1 MRILKVTQSYAPFF
15 EFGGPPVKVCALAE
29 RLAQRGHEVTVLTA
43 DWGLEK
49 RLGEGDGKAEA
60 SPFGRRWRN
69 NGVTAEYLGN
79 WWHYRAL
86 SWNPALGRYLRA
98 RLKDFDVVHVYGLY
112 DFFGPRVAK
121 ECRERKIPYVVEPI
135 GMYLPIV
142 RNIWLKKMY
151 HRVWGTE
158 MLAGA
163 DAIVATAEQE
173 GAELVAGG
181 VASEK
186 IVVRRNGV
194 EGPAQLPERGL
205 FRKKLGIADQAK
217 VVLFLGRLA
226 EKKSPELLL
235 GAFAGLGKE
244 KRNAETQRSQ
254 REEKG
259 RVGALRSSAQGSA
272 TNEVHLVFVGPDES
286 GMKGRLE
293 QMARDAGVAERAHFC
308 GALDGEAKWMAY
320 RDADIFVLPSQNENF
335 GNTAAEAVAAG
346 TPVIVTEHC
355 GIAPLLRDVAGLV
368 VPHQE
373 KALGQALE
381 RLLEDAGLYGELHK
395 GCAKALT
402 TLGWDEPVQKMEII
416 YSRLAGACR
425 S

>member
-15 EFGGPPVKVCALAE
+15 EFGGPPVKVRALAE
-29 RLAQRGHEVTVLTA
+29 RLARRGHQVTVLTA

-69 NGVTAEYLGN
+69 NGVTTEYLGS

-98 RLKDFDVVHVYGLY
+98 RLKDFDVVHIYGLY
-112 DFFGPRVAK
+112 DFLGPRVAK
-121 ECRERKIPYVVEPI
+121 ECREKEIPYVVEPI

-173 GAELVAGG
+173 RAELAAGG
-181 VASEK
+181 LAAEK
-186 IVVRRNGV
+186 IVLRRNGV
-194 EGPAQLPERGL
+194 EGPAQLPQRGL
-205 FRKKLGIADQAK
+205 FRRRLGIADEVK
-217 VVLFLGRLA
+217 IILFLGRLT

-235 GAFAGLGKE
+235 GAFAGLERKE
-244 KRNAETQRSQ
+244 KGNAEAQRSQ
-254 REEKG
+254 REEKS
-259 RVGALRSSAQGSA
+259 RLEASA
-272 TNEVHLVFVGPDES
+272 TKDQVQLVFVGPDEA
-286 GMKGRLE
+286 GMKHRLE
-293 QMARDAGVAERAHFC
+293 LMAQNADVAERVHFC

-335 GNTAAEAVAAG
+335 GNTAAEAVASG
-346 TPVIVTEHC
+346 TPVIVTEQC
-355 GIAPLLRDVAGLV
+355 GIAPLLKDVAGLV
-368 VPHQE
+368 VPHE
-373 KALGQALE
+373 EGALRQALE
-381 RLLEDAGLYGELHK
+381 RLLGDAGLYAELQN

-402 TLGWDEPVQKMEII
+402 TLGWGEPVQKMEMI
-416 YSRLAGACR
+416 YSRLAGACC